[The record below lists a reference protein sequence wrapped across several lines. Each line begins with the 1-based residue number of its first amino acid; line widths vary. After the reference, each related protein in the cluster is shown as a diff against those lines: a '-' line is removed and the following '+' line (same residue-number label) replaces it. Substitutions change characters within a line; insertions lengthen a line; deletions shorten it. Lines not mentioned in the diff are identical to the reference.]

1 MTRIA
6 TLLLAISVTQLGC
19 PAGPPRERSTKPGSV
34 VQCPNGTTRKSMDC
48 QTELGLRERV
58 VAANASI
65 ASAGIGIGGRYEER
79 AKGQVT
85 DSTYQLAL
93 RLESLCSEY
102 NACAIEVEQYGEQAQ
117 RIREQLT
124 THVGLVEG
132 LTGSAS
138 PETGDQIWRNAV
150 PELAAQRLE
159 LDVRIEAQPKGS
171 STTIVH
177 EDGQPLKSGDAMR
190 VVVRASVPAHV
201 YILLLASNGEPSV
214 LFPDP
219 RMGLA
224 NPLPAGGEI
233 AIPNDGTFV
242 LDDVRGD
249 EHLEVLASAQPLT
262 DLEQRIA
269 ALASTAK
276 PGRPEDGV
284 LGSIG
289 GLLCDE
295 GGQRGIE
302 YRKSSA
308 SCDGTKQRGIVY
320 RKQGEAPRVAA
331 RPNDDVIVYQHR
343 IDHR

>member
-1 MTRIA
+1 VR
-6 TLLLAISVTQLGC
+6 
-19 PAGPPRERSTKPGSV
+19 
-34 VQCPNGTTRKSMDC
+34 DY
-48 QTELGLRERV
+48 
-58 VAANASI
+58 
-65 ASAGIGIGGRYEER
+65 SAQ
-79 AKGQVT
+79 A
-85 DSTYQLAL
+85 
-93 RLESLCSEY
+93 
-102 NACAIEVEQYGEQAQ
+102 EQ
-117 RIREQLT
+117 IRTQLT
-124 THVGLVEG
+124 THVALVEG
-132 LTGSAS
+132 LPQSAS
-138 PETGDQIWRNAV
+138 PEAGDQIWRNAV

-159 LDVRIEAQPKGS
+159 IDVRIEARPKGS
-171 STTIVH
+171 NTTIVH
-177 EDGQPLKSGDAMR
+177 DDGQPLKSGDAMR
-190 VVVRASVPAHV
+190 VVVRASVPAHI

-219 RMGLA
+219 RIEQT
-224 NPLPAGGEI
+224 NPLPAGSEV
-233 AIPNDGTFV
+233 AIPSDGTFV

-262 DLEQRIA
+262 DLEGRIG
-269 ALASTAK
+269 ALASAAK
-276 PGRPEDGV
+276 PKRPEDGV

-320 RKQGEAPRVAA
+320 RKEGAAPRVAA